1 MERLFTRAEAESLLP
16 TLRPILEELQALRQ
30 QALQHDAELQQLH
43 WKARGNGH
51 DGLDDALTALQRRR
65 EEVVAGIGER
75 VDRIRAL
82 GVQVKDLDAGLVDFP
97 SRRRERVV
105 LLCWK
110 LGEPGIGWWHDLET
124 GFAGR
129 QALED

>member
-16 TLRPILEELQALRQ
+16 TLAPLLEELRALRQ
-30 QALQHDAELQQLH
+30 QSLQHDAELQQLH

-51 DGLDDALTALQRRR
+51 DGLDEALTAVQRRR
-65 EEVVAGIGER
+65 EAVVSALGER

-97 SRRRERVV
+97 ARREQRVV

-110 LGEPGIGWWHDLET
+110 LGEPRIGWWHELET

-129 QALED
+129 QPLED

>member
-1 MERLFTRAEAESLLP
+1 MEKLFTRAEAESLLP

-30 QALQHDAELQQLH
+30 QALQRDAELQQLH

-51 DGLDDALTALQRRR
+51 DGLDDALTAAQRRR

-82 GVQVKDLDAGLVDFP
+82 GVQVKDLDVGLVDFP
-97 SRRRERVV
+97 CRRGGRVV

-110 LGEPGIGWWHDLET
+110 LGEPGIDWWHDVDT
-124 GFAGR
+124 GFPGR
-129 QALED
+129 QPLEG